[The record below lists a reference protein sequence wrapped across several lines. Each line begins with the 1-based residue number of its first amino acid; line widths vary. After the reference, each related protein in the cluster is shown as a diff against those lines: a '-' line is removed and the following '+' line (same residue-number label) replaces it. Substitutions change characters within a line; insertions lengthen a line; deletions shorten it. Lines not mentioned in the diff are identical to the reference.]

1 MHTLLKTD
9 LEQKRHKDVGRQM
22 NKLEHEMREL
32 KFQFEEQ
39 KRSSV
44 RMQDL
49 IDKLQSKIKMHKK
62 QIEEAVF
69 KFSYF
74 YNFLTS
80 Q

>member
-1 MHTLLKTD
+1 
-9 LEQKRHKDVGRQM
+9 M

-74 YNFLTS
+74 YNFFNKSVKTLKLIRRKS
-80 Q
+80 RR